1 MNQIE
6 QICRNVNID
15 VYEDGSGSGDGS
27 GNCGMFGNGSGDGS
41 GNCGMF
47 GHGRGSV
54 ISAGDDP
61 ESEYS
66 RGLGCGACE
75 IVKKLNKELKL

>member
-6 QICRNVNID
+6 HICRNVNID
-15 VYEDGSGSGDGS
+15 VYEDGT
-27 GNCGMFGNGSGDGS
+27 GSGDGS